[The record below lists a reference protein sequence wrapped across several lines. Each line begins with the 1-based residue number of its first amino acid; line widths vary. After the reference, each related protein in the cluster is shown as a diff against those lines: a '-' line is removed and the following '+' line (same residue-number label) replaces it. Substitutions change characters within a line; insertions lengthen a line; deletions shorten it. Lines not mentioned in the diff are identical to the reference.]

1 MRTRG
6 LCVLVCGALA
16 AATATVAA
24 TASRDQAPTRDLR
37 SAGLRFYEPP
47 TARQPKNVILLI
59 GDGMGVSEI
68 TAARYYQYGADGRM
82 NIDRLS
88 YTGFVTTASLKPA
101 ASPPYLPD
109 YVPDSAATGTAWA
122 TGNRTIDD
130 RISQGPSAALDEPGP
145 NNGYETLLERAQRRG
160 QRVGLV
166 TTAELTDATPAV
178 MAAHISNRAC
188 QGPSDTATR
197 CPRET
202 KSAGGLGSIA
212 EQEIDHGVDV
222 LLGGGRARFAQPTA
236 SGRTVIDEA
245 RDRGYTIVADS
256 TELAETG
263 PRYRPLLGLFAE
275 GNMTPEWTGPSA
287 TTGVGNTPPVRCDTA
302 NRPAAQPS
310 LAAMTEKA
318 LDLLRNRRGF
328 FVQVEGASIDK
339 QDHAA
344 NACGQIGETV
354 AFDEAIGV
362 ALRFQRRHPDTLVLV
377 TADHSHTSQIVPE
390 DASGGSAPTGYSI
403 NLLTR
408 DGQTLRITYGTSGY
422 GGAGNPPLAVP
433 PSQQHTGAAVP
444 VFAEGP
450 NARSVLGTHPQTDLF
465 WIIQG
470 RRR

>member
-88 YTGFVTTASLKPA
+88 YTGF
-101 ASPPYLPD
+101 
-109 YVPDSAATGTAWA
+109 
-122 TGNRTIDD
+122 
-130 RISQGPSAALDEPGP
+130 
-145 NNGYETLLERAQRRG
+145 
-160 QRVGLV
+160 V

-328 FVQVEGASIDK
+328 FLQVEGASIDK